1 MRKSN
6 RLIIS
11 VIGLSI
17 LSLAAITSQG
27 SNFTG
32 ENENFNSKTINST
45 EYIYLVGTTPMNYEV
60 VATYGKLPV
69 LKSEEQRQNWS
80 NSLKKLIEIWD
91 IEQSINYTYP
101 YGKVIAYGENSRGY
115 LVIVFYKNFTIEKN
129 LIGEIYGLLDERA
142 RNMDIE
148 GIPVEFGRGIF
159 HKTENENLPEPEKT
173 ASEEYEKKGKESR
186 KPAAIATYGNLPE
199 LKTEEQRWNWTY
211 KTQRTIIEGL
221 SDKLTPYFSPKGPL
235 IGFGTELDGYF
246 VVIINQSLTVEKPLL
261 DEIYGLVDEEAKKR
275 GIHEV
280 PVRFV
285 LGEIIHPASTGNPNK
300 STLQPENKSMPP
312 SNNASRKSVPSFG
325 LLGGLITLLY
335 VWLFRRKSNT

>member
-1 MRKSN
+1 M
-6 RLIIS
+6 
-11 VIGLSI
+11 
-17 LSLAAITSQG
+17 
-27 SNFTG
+27 
-32 ENENFNSKTINST
+32 
-45 EYIYLVGTTPMNYEV
+45 
-60 VATYGKLPV
+60 
-69 LKSEEQRQNWS
+69 
-80 NSLKKLIEIWD
+80 
-91 IEQSINYTYP
+91 
-101 YGKVIAYGENSRGY
+101 IAYGENSRGY

-159 HKTENENLPEPEKT
+159 HKTENENLPEPEKS

-275 GIHEV
+275 GSMKFLSGSFWEKSSIQ
-280 PVRFV
+280 PVQEIQIRARFNLKIRVCRHPIMRQENQSQV
-285 LGEIIHPASTGNPNK
+285 LDCW
-300 STLQPENKSMPP
+300 
-312 SNNASRKSVPSFG
+312 VD
-325 LLGGLITLLY
+325 
-335 VWLFRRKSNT
+335 